1 MYLVG
6 FALLNLQFLSSVLLT
21 IICLFVLFILTILI
35 ICSSSIYG
43 FWLPLWYLQIFF
55 AIQFDENFCLYISKL
70 LHWTKRCEPSDG
82 ILWYSKISL
91 LLGYTCFVGQMIRRK
106 WMLNILKWTAVCEKG
121 SRWPITRQNVP
132 IISTITLK
140 TKTVII
146 FVLKRVYMVY
156 TRICFHKILHVA
168 TTYSLILRCTLP
180 PRLTQICICT
190 VDLTEE
196 FLVSHC
202 GRSVAFSGYS
212 GFLHQ

>member
-35 ICSSSIYG
+35 ICSSPIYG
-43 FWLPLWYLQIFF
+43 FWLPLWYLQIFL

-140 TKTVII
+140 TKTFII

-156 TRICFHKILHVA
+156 THIWFHKILHVA
-168 TTYSLILRCTLP
+168 TTYSLILRCTVP
-180 PRLTQICICT
+180 PRLTQICMCT
-190 VDLTEE
+190 VDLTEGC
-196 FLVSHC
+196 LVSH
-202 GRSVAFSGYS
+202 
-212 GFLHQ
+212 

>member
-43 FWLPLWYLQIFF
+43 FWLPLWYLQIFL

-106 WMLNILKWTAVCEKG
+106 WMLNILKWTAVCDLLQGKMYQ
-121 SRWPITRQNVP
+121 SYPL
-132 IISTITLK
+132 SHLK
-140 TKTVII
+140 QRPSLYLFLSVCIWYIHVSVFIK
-146 FVLKRVYMVY
+146 FYM
-156 TRICFHKILHVA
+156 
-168 TTYSLILRCTLP
+168 
-180 PRLTQICICT
+180 
-190 VDLTEE
+190 
-196 FLVSHC
+196 
-202 GRSVAFSGYS
+202 
-212 GFLHQ
+212 